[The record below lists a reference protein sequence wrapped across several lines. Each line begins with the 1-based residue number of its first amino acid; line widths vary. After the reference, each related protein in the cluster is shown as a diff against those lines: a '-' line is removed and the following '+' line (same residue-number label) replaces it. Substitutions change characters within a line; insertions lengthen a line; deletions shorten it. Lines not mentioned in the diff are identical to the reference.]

1 MQWILIINRI
11 CATSL
16 IWPKN
21 QFAFAV
27 EITSI
32 TTTQQCYSDSQ
43 TLLRYVSILRR
54 WFSYG
59 FFFYKLFP
67 ILSGC
72 FLFWFQR
79 PLTKG
84 RRRSFRELGV
94 ENKTFFFKECDSLY
108 NNLNP
113 FKSLRKMVLFTVFW
127 EIHVVWLETGTTYK
141 NIQKQQFSWYCCTHD
156 NSSAVFEIV
165 FFIIIGN

>member
-1 MQWILIINRI
+1 MQWILIINII

-21 QFAFAV
+21 RFAFAV

-32 TTTQQCYSDSQ
+32 TTTQQCNSDSQ

-54 WFSYG
+54 WLSYG
-59 FFFYKLFP
+59 FLFYKLFP

-79 PLTKG
+79 PVTKG

-94 ENKTFFFKECDSLY
+94 ENKTMFFFTD
-108 NNLNP
+108 
-113 FKSLRKMVLFTVFW
+113 FW
-127 EIHVVWLETGTTYK
+127 EIHVVWLETGTMYK
-141 NIQKQQFSWYCCTHD
+141 ITQKKQFSGYCWTHD
-156 NSSAVFEIV
+156 NSSAVLKSCSL
-165 FFIIIGN
+165 